1 MDAIKPVTSSCT
13 VNLYIVPGRT
23 IDVPFSGLKR
33 VSVHGVALTYKS
45 TCQDLGSSVQDG
57 LSMPNLDGIR
67 NEELLDMQGM
77 HIVSSLYVRCLCIFS
92 IFYYIIIIK

>member
-13 VNLYIVPGRT
+13 VNLYNVPAPT

-45 TCQDLGSSVQDG
+45 TCQDVGSSVHG
-57 LSMPNLDGIR
+57 LSMPNLDGIG

-77 HIVSSLYVRCLCIFS
+77 HFVSSLYVRCFLYLGF
-92 IFYYIIIIK
+92 